1 MKLITV
7 LALACTTTIA
17 LAQTTVNTTTQDAQK
32 AERSIDI
39 TVSPNA
45 QLQKSSGAI
54 VTRLSSPSATSLGM
68 RLPWKMDQTNK
79 IKITVNLNNVTIQD
93 GLKKIFEQAK
103 QLYIL
108 DGDLP
113 MNKTISLQMPEVPF
127 STALDVLTQT
137 AGINWSR
144 EVRFA
149 NDNKVPMMTYR
160 ITKTPRGSAMA
171 VFHPFAGTVDDGKVL
186 FQYNSGGAPLAI
198 ADNDGIRKLIS
209 IMIPEERLTFTCP
222 HCHGKVAAMKP
233 PHKETTASKAVNY
246 HWKFCPLC
254 GKKIDLEL
262 HSSRIP
268 IDLDRND
275 G

>member
-1 MKLITV
+1 MKLITI
-7 LALACTTTIA
+7 LALACTSTIV
-17 LAQTTVNTTTQDAQK
+17 LAQTTVNTTIQDAQK
-32 AERSIDI
+32 AERSIDV

-45 QLQKSSGAI
+45 QWQKSTDAF
-54 VTRLSSPSATSLGM
+54 VTRLPTPSTTSLGM
-68 RLPWKMDQTNK
+68 RLPWKMDPTIN
-79 IKITVNLNNVTIQD
+79 IKITVSLNNVTVQD

-103 QLYIL
+103 QPYIL
-108 DGDLP
+108 DADLP
-113 MNKTISLQMPEVPF
+113 VNKTISLQMPEVPF
-127 STALDVLTQT
+127 NTALDVLTQT

-160 ITKTPRGSAMA
+160 ITKSPRGSAMA
-171 VFHPFAGTVDDGKVL
+171 VFHPFAGTVDDGKVV

-233 PHKETTASKAVNY
+233 PHKETMASKSVNY
-246 HWKFCPLC
+246 HWKF
-254 GKKIDLEL
+254 
-262 HSSRIP
+262 
-268 IDLDRND
+268 
-275 G
+275 